1 MNLTQN
7 FSNFMV
13 FELKDTGERERLFIT
28 EQEFSQENAKKIL
41 HDSQVALIIKEE
53 LRKIYIWKGYQ
64 STVRKKFIASRVAQ
78 QLQQELM
85 NSANFHRCK
94 IRSIDQGEETLEFL
108 NNFGLKSQKI
118 PENAE
123 VTQPQF
129 VGLNPQ
135 KKYRNLSSISAQDTE
150 FQIKKRN
157 CISNPTYIKNKP
169 LKSLKQTSSNPK
181 KELLTKI
188 LQVEPQNGYKRNY
201 ILIGNNNLYGIVT
214 KKSEL
219 FGKSIEEIG
228 WDLYENL
235 PKEIIEL
242 TGHKLRIHF
251 DKKSNNIE
259 AIEILE
265 KKQLVKEEKKQLLES
280 DYNRWTV
287 KQLKAYCSKNNIKIP
302 SSYRKAQIISLVKEF

>member
-1 MNLTQN
+1 MGLTQN

-28 EQEFSQENAKKIL
+28 EQEFSQENGKKIL
-41 HDSQVALIIKEE
+41 HDSQVALIVKEE

-78 QLQQELM
+78 KLQQELM

-94 IRSIDQGEETLEFL
+94 IRSIDQGEEPLEFL
-108 NNFGLKSQKI
+108 NDFGLKSQKI
-118 PENAE
+118 PENVE
-123 VTQPQF
+123 VNQHQF

-169 LKSLKQTSSNPK
+169 LKSLKQTYTNPK

-188 LQVEPQNGYKRNY
+188 LQIEPQNGYKRNY

-251 DKKSNNIE
+251 DNKSNKVE

-265 KKQLVKEEKKQLLES
+265 KKQPFET

-287 KQLKAYCSKNNIKIP
+287 KELKVYCSKNNIKIP
-302 SSYRKAQIISLVKEF
+302 SSYRKAQIINLVKEFNN

>member
-1 MNLTQN
+1 MGLIQN

-28 EQEFSQENAKKIL
+28 EQEFSQENGEKIL
-41 HDSQVALIIKEE
+41 HDSQVALIVKEE

-94 IRSIDQGEETLEFL
+94 IRSIDQGEEPLEFL
-108 NNFGLKSQKI
+108 NDFGLKSQKI
-118 PENAE
+118 PENVE

-169 LKSLKQTSSNPK
+169 LKSLKQTYTNPK

-188 LQVEPQNGYKRNY
+188 LQIEPQNGYKRKY
-201 ILIGNNNLYGIVT
+201 ILLGNNNLYGIVT

-251 DKKSNNIE
+251 DTKSNNVE

-265 KKQLVKEEKKQLLES
+265 KKQPLET

-287 KQLKAYCSKNNIKIP
+287 KELKIYCSKNNIKIP
-302 SSYRKAQIISLVKEF
+302 SSHRKAQIIKLVKEFNN

>member
-1 MNLTQN
+1 MLLTQN

-13 FELKDTGERERLFIT
+13 FELKNTGERERLFIT
-28 EQEFSQENAKKIL
+28 EQEFSQENGKKIL

-78 QLQQELM
+78 QIQQELM

-94 IRSIDQGEETLEFL
+94 IISIDQGEETLEFL
-108 NNFGLKSQKI
+108 NAFGLKSQKI
-118 PENAE
+118 PENVE
-123 VTQPQF
+123 VNQPQF

-135 KKYRNLSSISAQDTE
+135 KNYGNFSSISAQDTE

-157 CISNPTYIKNKP
+157 SIINSTYIKKKP
-169 LKSLKQTSSNPK
+169 LKSLKHTYINPK

-188 LQVEPQNGYKRNY
+188 LQIEPPIGYKRNH
-201 ILIGNNNLYGIVT
+201 ILIGNNNLYGIIT

-219 FGKSIEEIG
+219 FGKSIEEKE
-228 WDLYENL
+228 WELYENL

-251 DKKSNNIE
+251 DKESNNVE

-265 KKQLVKEEKKQLLES
+265 KKQPLET

-287 KQLKAYCSKNNIKIP
+287 KELKAYCSKNNIKIP
-302 SSYRKAQIISLVKEF
+302 SSYRKAQIIKLVKEFNS